1 MSSIK
6 NKLGISDLIQK
17 VKQDLLSEQSKTDP
31 ELFSIDEIVLEI
43 NFTISGD
50 IDGGFNLGVV
60 TLGSQVS
67 EERVQKVTIK
77 LTPIVSKSQMIEELN
92 KSSNGAKETL
102 KVSASSLMRN
112 GKE

>member
-1 MSSIK
+1 M
-6 NKLGISDLIQK
+6 
-17 VKQDLLSEQSKTDP
+17 
-31 ELFSIDEIVLEI
+31 
-43 NFTISGD
+43 
-50 IDGGFNLGVV
+50 V